1 MSKHEVSRPYFPG
14 FTRKSVTFTI
24 DDGNFEMDKKFISIV
39 APYGIKGTFNL
50 CGNRTIQ
57 LNREDVLS
65 LYRGFEIA
73 NHCAWHPFCFDEE
86 KRPLIVD
93 EPFNEA
99 TADTEKIYPSPTVPH
114 LYHIYTT
121 KGWRRGTFYEEYL
134 DFAKEG
140 HEALEE
146 VFGKGNV
153 HGFVWPFGKQKSVE
167 CYEGLVAMGF
177 PHIRITGN
185 VLDTT
190 GYAIPADFLNWSY
203 NANNRAIRAQV
214 PIYEAYPDDGEL
226 KFFAIGV
233 HSVDF
238 ERDNNFCDLEYFART
253 FGNQPDKYYTAGVDE
268 IFRYSVA
275 CKSLVVTDD
284 TVENPTDM
292 DIYIKVD
299 GTKVIVRA
307 HSTLDLDTLIL
318 TLN

>member
-1 MSKHEVSRPYFPG
+1 MSKHEVSKPYFPG

-24 DDGNFEMDKKFISIV
+24 DDGNLEMDRKFISIV

-50 CGNRTIQ
+50 CGNRIIEG
-57 LNREDVLS
+57 NREEILE

-73 NHCAWHPFCFDEE
+73 NHCAWHPFCFGEE
-86 KRPLIVD
+86 VAERITD
-93 EPFNEA
+93 EPFSEA
-99 TADTEKIYPSPTVPH
+99 TADPDKVYHNPRVPH
-114 LYHIYTT
+114 LYYVHTA
-121 KGWRRGTFYEEYL
+121 KGWRKGTFAKEYL
-134 DFAKEG
+134 LFAKEG
-140 HEALEE
+140 QEQLEE
-146 VFGKGNV
+146 VFGEGNV

-177 PHIRITGN
+177 PHMRITGN

-203 NANNRAIRAQV
+203 NANNKAIRAQV

-226 KFFAIGV
+226 KFFSIGV
-233 HSVDF
+233 HSIDF

-253 FGNQPDKYYTAGVDE
+253 FGNKPELYYTAGVDE

-275 CKSLVVTDD
+275 AKSLIVTDAY
-284 TVENPTDM
+284 VENPSDM

-299 GTKVIVRA
+299 GEKFIVRA
-307 HSTLDLDTLIL
+307 HTKLDLETKIL
-318 TLN
+318 VF

>member
-1 MSKHEVSRPYFPG
+1 MAKHEVSKPYFPG

-50 CGNRTIQ
+50 CGNRTVE
-57 LNREDVLS
+57 LDRDEVLS

-73 NHCAWHPFCFDEE
+73 NHCAWHPFCFDSKIEE
-86 KRPLIVD
+86 KITD
-93 EPFNEA
+93 EPFVSE
-99 TADTEKIYPSPTVPH
+99 TADPEKVYHSPDVPG
-114 LYHIYTT
+114 LYWIHTT
-121 KGWRRGTFYEEYL
+121 KGWRKGTFWREYL
-134 DFAKEG
+134 EFAREG
-140 HEALEE
+140 QEKLEE

-153 HGFVWPFGKQKSVE
+153 IGFVWPFGKQKSEE
-167 CYEGLVAMGF
+167 CYQGLVDMGF
-177 PHIRITGN
+177 PHLRITGN

-203 NANNRAIRAQV
+203 NANNKAIRAQV

-233 HSVDF
+233 HSIDF

-253 FGNQPDKYYTAGVDE
+253 FGNKPEEYYTAGVDE

-275 CKSLVVTDD
+275 AKSLIVTDD
-284 TVENPTDM
+284 TVENPSDM
-292 DIYIKVD
+292 DIYLMVD
-299 GTKVIVRA
+299 GERVIVRA
-307 HSTLDLDTLIL
+307 KTTLDLDTK
-318 TLN
+318 TLRF